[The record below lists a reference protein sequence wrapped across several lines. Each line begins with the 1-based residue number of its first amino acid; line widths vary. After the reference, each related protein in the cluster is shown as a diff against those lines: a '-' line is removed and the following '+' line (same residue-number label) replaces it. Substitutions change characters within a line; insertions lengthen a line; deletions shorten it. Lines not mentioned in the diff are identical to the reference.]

1 MSITRLQQARQM
13 YALGQRV
20 RFQGGGMDASKGDF
34 SSPSADGPGNDK
46 DGGTGA
52 VDTGDLGT
60 EKANVQANLD
70 ANMSS
75 RDRAI
80 ANQYKN
86 LPKPTVTVGVDKFG
100 NPINVKTTYTDRRN
114 RQKALNALNKK
125 GISSFDP
132 RVTKKNVN
140 FLDPNNLMTS
150 FAPQQKSFGLL
161 DLALMA
167 ATGGLFGTKVA
178 TGLRA
183 YNTAKNI
190 AQFAQNI
197 GLTDKNVVGA
207 FTDSLTSNLSDKFS
221 GFGKGTKSTTKSSID
236 TDLSK
241 IGNGDGGLDTLA
253 NTDALN
259 QEYLLLLNKFN
270 TGTFTDADQV
280 RFTFLKNILRK

>member
-1 MSITRLQQARQM
+1 MAITNLQQARQL

-20 RFQGGGMDASKGDF
+20 RFQGGGRDASQDDF
-34 SSPSADGPGNDK
+34 SSPSADTGNQSVND
-46 DGGTGA
+46 A

-60 EKANVQANLD
+60 ETANVEANRD
-70 ANMSS
+70 ANMSA

-86 LPKPTVTVGVDKFG
+86 LPTPTITIGVDKFG
-100 NPINVKTTYTDRRN
+100 NPINVKTTYTAKRN
-114 RQKALNALNKK
+114 RQRAIDALNQK

-161 DLALMA
+161 DLALIA

-190 AQFAQNI
+190 AQFAQDI

-207 FTDSLTSNLSDKFS
+207 LLIVLQVIFQVNSVDLVKEQNLQ
-221 GFGKGTKSTTKSSID
+221 
-236 TDLSK
+236 
-241 IGNGDGGLDTLA
+241 
-253 NTDALN
+253 LN
-259 QEYLLLLNKFN
+259 LQ
-270 TGTFTDADQV
+270 
-280 RFTFLKNILRK
+280 